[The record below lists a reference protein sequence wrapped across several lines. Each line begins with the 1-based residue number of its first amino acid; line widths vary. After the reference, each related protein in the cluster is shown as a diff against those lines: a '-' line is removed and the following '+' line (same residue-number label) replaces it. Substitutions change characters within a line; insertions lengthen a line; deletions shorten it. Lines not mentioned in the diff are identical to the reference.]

1 MGEIRVMDQI
11 KEEFEALL
19 RVTVE
24 MEASDLHLSV
34 GVPPI
39 MRVNGNLKPYGEQSI
54 TADVTQSYARAIL
67 TETQYEQF
75 VTNGEIDF
83 SYGVAALSRFRLNVY
98 QQRGAISF
106 AVRVIPRKIPTLDEL
121 NLPPILES
129 LTYKPQGLVLV
140 TGPTGSGKS
149 TTLAAMIDAINR
161 AQRKHIIT
169 LEDPIE
175 YIHRHNQSVIDQREI
190 GNDTKAFASGL
201 RASLRQDPDVILL
214 GEMRDLETISTAIT
228 AAETGHL
235 VFATLHTTD
244 APSTIDRII
253 DAFPG
258 DQHAQIRIQLASVLV
273 AVISQRL
280 FPLRNGNGRIS
291 STEIMINTPAVA
303 NLIRQEKVHQIK
315 SIMQTSRALGM
326 HTMEMS
332 IQERLQKGMID
343 PEVAKHF
350 LPVQYTDY

>member
-1 MGEIRVMDQI
+1 MNHF
-11 KEEFEALL
+11 KEEFENLL
-19 RVTVE
+19 RATVE
-24 MEASDLHLSV
+24 MKASDLHLSV

-39 MRVNGNLKPYGEQSI
+39 MRINGGLKAYGESNI
-54 TADVTQSYARAIL
+54 TPEISLNYAKAIL
-67 TETQYEQF
+67 NEAQF
-75 VTNGEIDF
+75 QHFIEHGEIDC
-83 SYGVAALSRFRLNVY
+83 SYGIPALSRFRLNVY
-98 QQRGAISF
+98 HQRGAVSF
-106 AVRVIPRKIPTLDEL
+106 AVRVIPRKIPSLEEL
-121 NLPPILES
+121 NLPQGIGA

-149 TTLAAMIDAINR
+149 TTLASMIDLINR
-161 AQRKHIIT
+161 TQRKHIIT

-175 YIHRHNQSVIDQREI
+175 YIHSHNQSVIDQREI
-190 GNDTKAFASGL
+190 GSDTRAFASGL

-244 APSTIDRII
+244 APSTVDRMI

-258 DQHAQIRIQLASVLV
+258 DQQAQIRIQLASVLV

-280 FPLRNGNGRIS
+280 FPLRNGSGRVS
-291 STEIMINTPAVA
+291 TTEIMINTPAVA

-315 SIMQTSRALGM
+315 SILQTSRSIGM

-332 IQERLQKGMID
+332 IQERLQSGLID
-343 PEVAKHF
+343 PEIARHY
-350 LPVQYTDY
+350 LPAQLEL

>member
-1 MGEIRVMDQI
+1 MEHL
-11 KEEFEALL
+11 KEEFESLL
-19 RVTVE
+19 RATVE
-24 MEASDLHLSV
+24 MKASDLHLSV
-34 GVPPI
+34 GVPPT
-39 MRVNGNLKPYGEQSI
+39 MRINGSLKPYGEKKI
-54 TADVTQSYARAIL
+54 TPDVTSNYAKAIL
-67 TETQYEQF
+67 SEDQYSHFIQQ
-75 VTNGEIDF
+75 GEIDC
-83 SYGVAALSRFRLNVY
+83 SYGIAALSRFRLNVY
-98 QQRGAISF
+98 HQRGAVSF
-106 AVRVIPRKIPTLDEL
+106 AIRVIPRNIPSLEQLD
-121 NLPPILES
+121 LPKGIEA

-149 TTLAAMIDAINR
+149 TTLASMIDLINR
-161 AQRKHIIT
+161 TQKKHIIT

-175 YIHRHNQSVIDQREI
+175 YVHNHNQSVIVQREV
-190 GNDTKAFASGL
+190 GSDTKAFSTGL

-244 APSTIDRII
+244 APSTIDRVI

-258 DQHAQIRIQLASVLV
+258 DQQSQIRIQLASVLV

-280 FPLRNGNGRIS
+280 FPLRSGNGRIS
-291 STEIMINTPAVA
+291 TTEIMLNTPAVA

-315 SIMQTSRALGM
+315 SILQTSRSLGM

-332 IQERLQKGMID
+332 IQERLQQGQID
-343 PEVAKHF
+343 PEIARHY
-350 LPVQYTDY
+350 LPVQLEL

>member
-1 MGEIRVMDQI
+1 MSHVR
-11 KEEFEALL
+11 EEFENLL
-19 RVTVE
+19 RATVE
-24 MEASDLHLSV
+24 MKASDLHLSV

-39 MRVNGNLKPYGEQSI
+39 MRINGSLKPYGE
-54 TADVTQSYARAIL
+54 TNLTPEVTSNYAKGIL
-67 TETQYEQF
+67 TEAQYEHF
-75 VTNGEIDF
+75 IVHGEIDC
-83 SYGVAALSRFRLNVY
+83 SYGIASLSRFRLNVY
-98 QQRGAISF
+98 HQRGAVSF
-106 AVRVIPRKIPTLDEL
+106 AVRVIPRRIPSLEEL
-121 NLPPILES
+121 NLPQGIEA

-149 TTLAAMIDAINR
+149 TTLASMIDLINR
-161 AQRKHIIT
+161 TQKKHIIT

-175 YIHRHNQSVIDQREI
+175 YVHSHNQSVIDQREI
-190 GNDTKAFASGL
+190 GSDTKAFATGL

-244 APSTIDRII
+244 APSTIDRVI

-258 DQHAQIRIQLASVLV
+258 DQQAQIRIQLASVLV

-280 FPLRNGNGRIS
+280 FPLRNGNGRVS
-291 STEIMINTPAVA
+291 TTEIMMNTPAVA

-315 SIMQTSRALGM
+315 SILQTSRSLGM

-332 IQERLQKGMID
+332 IQDRLQNGLID
-343 PEVAKHF
+343 PEIARHY
-350 LPVQYTDY
+350 LPAQLGL

>member
-1 MGEIRVMDQI
+1 MNAF
-11 KEEFEALL
+11 KEQFEDLL
-19 RVTVE
+19 RATVE
-24 MEASDLHLSV
+24 MKASDLHISV

-39 MRVNGNLKPYGEQSI
+39 MRINGSLKPYGENKI
-54 TADVTQSYARAIL
+54 TPDIASNFAKAVLNEVQYA
-67 TETQYEQF
+67 QF
-75 VTNGEIDF
+75 IEHGEIDC
-83 SYGVAALSRFRLNVY
+83 SYGIPSLSRFRLNVY
-98 QQRGAISF
+98 HQRGAVSF
-106 AVRVIPRKIPTLDEL
+106 AVRVIPRRIPSLEELD
-121 NLPPILES
+121 LPPGLEA
-129 LTYKPQGLVLV
+129 LTYKPQGMVLV

-149 TTLAAMIDAINR
+149 TTLASMIDLINR
-161 AQRKHIIT
+161 TQRKHIIT

-175 YIHRHNQSVIDQREI
+175 YIHSHNQSVIDQREI
-190 GNDTKAFASGL
+190 GSDTKAFSSGL

-258 DQHAQIRIQLASVLV
+258 DQQAQIRIQLASVLV

-280 FPLRNGNGRIS
+280 FPLRNGNGRVS
-291 STEIMINTPAVA
+291 TTEIMINTPAVA

-315 SIMQTSRALGM
+315 SILQTSRSLGM

-332 IQERLQKGMID
+332 IQERLHNGLID
-343 PEVAKHF
+343 PEIARHY
-350 LPVQYTDY
+350 LPVQLEL